1 MIKDKCYI
9 YGSIHILLPHLE
21 NALDKVDVVL
31 LEGFLIREWEKLVRK
46 DPVTIVSILGVLFSL
61 LVEKIAFGI
70 ARWYYK
76 VFRGI
81 EFKGDMFSVATLA
94 KERGKIIERTD
105 SDFHEVY
112 ALKKSVYVEIFTIFI
127 LFLVGIPLLVVILL
141 TLFIEIIITANGI
154 FSWEYFIQIFQVG
167 IQSGILVMMQ
177 PGQAFKLATLLV
189 TGGLLLSGLIFA
201 YRTIDIRDS
210 KVVERATELVN
221 SGKTVLIVRGKM
233 HVKGIVRELE
243 KRGIYCKEIN

>member
-9 YGSIHILLPHLE
+9 YGFIHILLPHLE

-70 ARWYYK
+70 TRWYYK

-81 EFKGDMFSVATLA
+81 EFKGDMYYVATLA

-112 ALKKSVYVEIFTIFI
+112 ALKKSVYVEVFTIFI

-141 TLFIEIIITANGI
+141 TLFIEIIITA
-154 FSWEYFIQIFQVG
+154 
-167 IQSGILVMMQ
+167 
-177 PGQAFKLATLLV
+177 
-189 TGGLLLSGLIFA
+189 
-201 YRTIDIRDS
+201 
-210 KVVERATELVN
+210 
-221 SGKTVLIVRGKM
+221 
-233 HVKGIVRELE
+233 
-243 KRGIYCKEIN
+243 

>member
-1 MIKDKCYI
+1 
-9 YGSIHILLPHLE
+9 
-21 NALDKVDVVL
+21 
-31 LEGFLIREWEKLVRK
+31 
-46 DPVTIVSILGVLFSL
+46 
-61 LVEKIAFGI
+61 
-70 ARWYYK
+70 
-76 VFRGI
+76 
-81 EFKGDMFSVATLA
+81 
-94 KERGKIIERTD
+94 
-105 SDFHEVY
+105 VY
-112 ALKKSVYVEIFTIFI
+112 ALKKSVYVEVFTIFI

-177 PGQAFKLATLLV
+177 PEQAFKLATLLV
-189 TGGLLLSGLIFA
+189 IGGLLLSGLIFA

>member
-1 MIKDKCYI
+1 M
-9 YGSIHILLPHLE
+9 
-21 NALDKVDVVL
+21 
-31 LEGFLIREWEKLVRK
+31 
-46 DPVTIVSILGVLFSL
+46 TIVSILGVLFSL

-112 ALKKSVYVEIFTIFI
+112 ALKKSVYVEVFTIFI

-154 FSWEYFIQIFQVG
+154 FFLGIFYSNFPSGDPVWNFSDDATGASFQTCYFT
-167 IQSGILVMMQ
+167 SYRW
-177 PGQAFKLATLLV
+177 LA
-189 TGGLLLSGLIFA
+189 SQ
-201 YRTIDIRDS
+201 
-210 KVVERATELVN
+210 RADFCLQN
-221 SGKTVLIVRGKM
+221 
-233 HVKGIVRELE
+233 
-243 KRGIYCKEIN
+243 N